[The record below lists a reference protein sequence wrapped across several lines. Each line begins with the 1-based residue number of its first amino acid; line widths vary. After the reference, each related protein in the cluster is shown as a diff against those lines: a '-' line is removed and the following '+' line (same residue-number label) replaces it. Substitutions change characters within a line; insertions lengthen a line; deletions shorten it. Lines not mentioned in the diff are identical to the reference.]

1 MFSNI
6 NFLSSQKEK
15 VTEKM
20 DSDFVIPL
28 NKEDL
33 LSNRAVDGYG
43 VRKINEPSK
52 LGEKLEGI
60 LFRIFN
66 RKQRKNFYVTLKNHA
81 MWLLSMRLVL
91 VFAIPF

>member
-6 NFLSSQKEK
+6 NFLSSQNEK

-43 VRKINEPSK
+43 VRKIYEPSK

-60 LFRIFN
+60 LNRIFN
-66 RKQRKNFYVTLKNHA
+66 RKQRKKN
-81 MWLLSMRLVL
+81 LIS
-91 VFAIPF
+91 PKT

>member
-1 MFSNI
+1 
-6 NFLSSQKEK
+6 
-15 VTEKM
+15 M

-43 VRKINEPSK
+43 IRKIYEPSK

-60 LFRIFN
+60 
-66 RKQRKNFYVTLKNHA
+66 
-81 MWLLSMRLVL
+81 
-91 VFAIPF
+91 